1 MRGLGQAPRNCHQ
14 NRPFTHPYAALAK
27 PLVIL
32 AAAGIQSPF
41 CPLSTLQCPAHRPGA
56 RSTGSSAS
64 PYLSLPHCHKCV
76 DARKGSG
83 FPLRPECPN
92 ADPTRH
98 NKTGKP
104 ADLCPHSSRRVGTR
118 CYGPEELSAVLRA
131 KHGEALV
138 GVEDVGLQVVE
149 DLCLVPFHGPRHA
162 DPIPE
167 FLLTGIVHLVVG

>member
-1 MRGLGQAPRNCHQ
+1 MCGLGEAM
-14 NRPFTHPYAALAK
+14 
-27 PLVIL
+27 VIL

-41 CPLSTLQCPAHRPGA
+41 HPISRLRHPMESPAATPTEGGVSCAHTCHFRITITALAHGGA
-56 RSTGSSAS
+56 AE
-64 PYLSLPHCHKCV
+64 
-76 DARKGSG
+76 

-98 NKTGKP
+98 NETGKP
-104 ADLCPHSSRRVGTR
+104 ADLCPHSSRRVATR

-138 GVEDVGLQVVE
+138 GVEYVGLQVVE